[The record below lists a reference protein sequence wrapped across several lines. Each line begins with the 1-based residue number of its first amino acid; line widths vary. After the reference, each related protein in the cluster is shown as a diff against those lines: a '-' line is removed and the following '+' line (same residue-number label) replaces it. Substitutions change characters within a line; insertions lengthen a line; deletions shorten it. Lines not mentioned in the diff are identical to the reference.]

1 MITIHLVKQ
10 RLLFFFSKTKED
22 KKLMTIKD
30 RPRAMFV
37 EVGLAAPEVVKAW
50 CERILPTGERV
61 GEVTNSETIHYR
73 THQPITDGLFCQ
85 RIFGPTKNYQCACRL
100 SPGARQNQSLIE
112 GLKGERYCSFCEV
125 EITRSSVRRYR
136 MGHIKLATALVH
148 PWFMQENPCHIA
160 LALNMKHKLII
171 SLAYFSLAVSY
182 VDPRSL
188 QCLALKR
195 RALFTP
201 RQMTILFLYMGRDAS
216 SQLRRKEVGFGSESL
231 IERLQSLD
239 LKQVIRQGVSLWQV
253 AYEEF
258 VVYTKKPELIKKKKS
273 TALLKKGAYRKRQ
286 LTRRAIMARK
296 MILHQVRPEW
306 MCFRLLPV
314 LPPDLRPLIKIEGEL
329 FVSSDLNELYRK
341 VLYRNKMLHHFHFL
355 HKNFGNVPELVE
367 HHSARMLQEA
377 VDVLI
382 KKGVEGKPYPINS
395 KPLRS
400 FSQVLQGKMG
410 RFRQNLLGKRVDY
423 SARSVIVVGPEL
435 AMHQC
440 GMPIEIGLDLFQPF
454 LVRKFIQIE
463 LATNMRHAQRLID
476 EGHSLV
482 MELLRQT
489 IEDHTVLLNRA
500 PTLHRLGIQ
509 AFQPILIS
517 GRAIQLHPLVCAG
530 FNADFDGDQMA
541 LHVPLSMAAQAEA
554 RFLMLSSFNL
564 LSPAQG
570 EAIAVPSQDMLLGLY
585 SMTHEPM
592 PYFSNKE
599 VLYGTN
605 ERSVVFSF
613 PCFSNG
619 WQVIEA
625 YQQGLI
631 GLHSSA
637 WIQLDTIAFP
647 MDGTRNE
654 KDEQEAKEVHWG
666 AQGAEVRIYQKGLSQ
681 KGLWSK
687 GSNYILTSAGRVM
700 IGLPSHRRFFIP

>member
-1 MITIHLVKQ
+1 
-10 RLLFFFSKTKED
+10 
-22 KKLMTIKD
+22 MTIEENK
-30 RPRAMFV
+30 PRAVLV
-37 EVGLAAPEVVKAW
+37 EVGLAAPEVIKAW
-50 CERILPTGERV
+50 CERTLPTGEQV

-73 THQPITDGLFCQ
+73 THQPIPDGLFCQ
-85 RIFGPTKNYQCACRL
+85 RIFGPTTSYQCACRL
-100 SPGARQNQSLIE
+100 SPAARQRQNLIE
-112 GLKGERYCSFCEV
+112 GSKGEHYCCFCEV
-125 EITRSSVRRYR
+125 EMTLSSVRRYR
-136 MGHIKLATALVH
+136 MGHIKLATGLVH

-171 SLAYFSLAVSY
+171 NLAYFSLAVSY

-216 SQLRRKEVGFGSESL
+216 SRLRRNEIGFGSESL
-231 IERLQSLD
+231 IERLQSLN
-239 LKQVIRQGVSLWQV
+239 LKQVIRQGASLWQV

-258 VVYTKKPELIKKKKS
+258 IVYTNKPELIKKKKS
-273 TALLKKGAYRKRQ
+273 TALLKKGAHRKRQ

-329 FVSSDLNELYRK
+329 FISSDLNELYRK
-341 VLYRNKMLHHFHFL
+341 VLYRNKLLHHFHFL

-382 KKGVEGKPYPINS
+382 KKGVEGKPYPLNS

-440 GMPIEIGLDLFQPF
+440 GMPIEMGLDLFQPF
-454 LVRKFIQIE
+454 LVRKLIQVQ
-463 LATNMRHAQRLID
+463 LATNIRHAQRLVD
-476 EGHSLV
+476 EGDLLV

-489 IEDHTVLLNRA
+489 VQDHTVLLNRA

-509 AFQPILIS
+509 SFQPTLVT

-585 SMTHEPM
+585 TITHEPLPYFNDNEVLWGKTEDSAFESF
-592 PYFSNKE
+592 PYFSK
-599 VLYGTN
+599 
-605 ERSVVFSF
+605 
-613 PCFSNG
+613 G

-625 YQQGLI
+625 YQQGFI
-631 GLHSSA
+631 DLHSNV
-637 WIQLDTIAFP
+637 WIQFDQIGSHI
-647 MDGTRNE
+647 DE
-654 KDEQEAKEVHWG
+654 SYSKEDEQEAKEVHWG
-666 AQGAEVRIYQKGLSQ
+666 ARGEEIRIYQSGFSQ

-687 GSNYILTSAGRVM
+687 SVIYTLTSAGRVLV
-700 IGLPSHRRFFIP
+700 GLPS

>member
-1 MITIHLVKQ
+1 
-10 RLLFFFSKTKED
+10 
-22 KKLMTIKD
+22 MTIQN
-30 RPRAMFV
+30 RPKAMFV
-37 EVGLAAPEVVKAW
+37 EVGLAPPEVVKAW

-61 GEVTNSETIHYR
+61 GEVTDSETIHYQ
-73 THQPITDGLFCQ
+73 THKPIPDGLFCQ
-85 RIFGPTKNYQCACRL
+85 RIFGPIKSYECACRL
-100 SPGARQNQSLIE
+100 SPVGRQKQPLIE
-112 GLKGERYCSFCEV
+112 GAKGERYCCFCEV

-136 MGHIKLATALVH
+136 MGHIKLKTALIH

-171 SLAYFSLAVSY
+171 NLAYFSLAVSY
-182 VDPRSL
+182 INPRSL

-201 RQMTILFLYMGRDAS
+201 NQVAILFVYMGRDAS
-216 SQLRRKEVGFGSESL
+216 SQIRHKEIGFGSETL
-231 IERLQSLD
+231 IERLESLN

-258 VVYTKKPELIKKKKS
+258 VVYTKKPELVEKKKS
-273 TALLKKGAYRKRQ
+273 IALLKKGARRKRQ

-296 MILHQVRPEW
+296 MILHQIRPEW

-314 LPPDLRPLIKIEGEL
+314 LPPDLRPMINLEGEQYI
-329 FVSSDLNELYRK
+329 SSDLNELYGK
-341 VLYRNKMLHHFHFL
+341 VLYRNKMLHQFHFL
-355 HKNFGNVPELVE
+355 HKNFGSVPELVE

-382 KKGVEGKPYPINS
+382 KTGVEGKPYPLNS

-454 LVRKFIQIE
+454 LVRKLIQVE

-482 MELLRQT
+482 FELLRQT
-489 IEDHTVLLNRA
+489 VQDHTVLLNRA

-509 AFQPILIS
+509 AFQPMLVV
-517 GRAIQLHPLVCAG
+517 GRAIQLHPLVCAA

-570 EAIAVPSQDMLLGLY
+570 EALAVPSQDMLLGLY
-585 SMTHEPM
+585 SMTHKPM
-592 PYFSNKE
+592 PHFTIEEILCGKE
-599 VLYGTN
+599 KESSDDL
-605 ERSVVFSF
+605 F

-625 YQQGLI
+625 YQQGFIDLYASVWVRFDKTAS
-631 GLHSSA
+631 L
-637 WIQLDTIAFP
+637 T
-647 MDGTRNE
+647 DGFRNE
-654 KDEQEAKEVHWG
+654 KDEQEANEIHWG
-666 AQGAEVRIYQKGLSQ
+666 AQGGEVRIYQGGLSQ
-681 KGLWSK
+681 KGLWSECA
-687 GSNYILTSAGRVM
+687 NYILTSAGRVLV
-700 IGLPSHRRFFIP
+700 GLPTRPHSFHSLISTSLPLAQP

>member
-1 MITIHLVKQ
+1 MNIENK
-10 RLLFFFSKTKED
+10 
-22 KKLMTIKD
+22 
-30 RPRAMFV
+30 PRAMFV
-37 EVGLAAPEVVKAW
+37 EVGLAPPEIVKDW
-50 CERILPTGERV
+50 CERVFPTGERI
-61 GEVTNSETIHYR
+61 GEVTSSETIHYR
-73 THQPITDGLFCQ
+73 THQPIRDGLFCQ
-85 RIFGPTKNYQCACRL
+85 RIFGPVKSYHCECGL
-100 SPGARQNQSLIE
+100 SPTTRQSENLIE
-112 GLKGERYCSFCEV
+112 DSQGKCYCSLCQV
-125 EITRSSVRRYR
+125 EITQSSVRRYR
-136 MGHIKLATALVH
+136 MGHIKLPIALIH

-160 LALNMKHKLII
+160 LALNMKNKLLKSIV
-171 SLAYFSLAVSY
+171 YFSHAVAY

-201 RQMTILFLYMGRDAS
+201 REMTILFLYMGRDAS
-216 SQLRRKEVGFGSESL
+216 ACLRHNEVGFGTESL
-231 IERLQSLD
+231 IKILQSLD
-239 LKQVIRQGVSLWQV
+239 LKQVIQQGLALWQV

-258 VVYTKKPELIKKKKS
+258 VVYTRTPELVKKKKS
-273 TALLKKGAYRKRQ
+273 TAILKRGAHRKRQ

-314 LPPDLRPLIKIEGEL
+314 LPPDLRPFINLEGEL
-329 FVSSDLNELYRK
+329 YVSSDLNELYLK
-341 VLYRNKMLHHFHFL
+341 VLYRKKMLYHFYFL

-382 KKGVEGKPYPINS
+382 KKGVEGQPYPLNS

-435 AMHQC
+435 AIHQC

-454 LVRKFIQIE
+454 LIRKLIQLE
-463 LATNMRHAQRLID
+463 LATNMRRAQRLID
-476 EGHSLV
+476 DGHPLV

-489 IEDHTVLLNRA
+489 VQDHAVLLNRA

-509 AFQPILIS
+509 AFQAILVS

-541 LHVPLSMAAQAEA
+541 LHVPLSMTAQAEA
-554 RFLMLSSFNL
+554 RLLMLSSFSL

-570 EAIAVPSQDMLLGLY
+570 EAVAVPSQDMLLGLY

-592 PYFSNKE
+592 PNFSHSE
-599 VLYGTN
+599 MLLGREEDSSFV
-605 ERSVVFSF
+605 SF
-613 PCFSNG
+613 PCFSNV
-619 WQVIEA
+619 WQVFEA
-625 YQQGLI
+625 YQQGFI
-631 GLHSSA
+631 GLHSYIWTKFNWSYSP
-637 WIQLDTIAFP
+637 I
-647 MDGTRNE
+647 DGTRSEKNE
-654 KDEQEAKEVHWG
+654 EEAKEVHWG
-666 AQGAEVRIYQKGLSQ
+666 AQGGELRIYQSGFSQ
-681 KGLWSK
+681 KSLWGK
-687 GSNYILTSAGRVM
+687 ATNCILTKAGRILV
-700 IGLPSHRRFFIP
+700 GLPPQRYSSNNLVSPFT

>member
-1 MITIHLVKQ
+1 
-10 RLLFFFSKTKED
+10 
-22 KKLMTIKD
+22 MTIED

-37 EVGLAAPEVVKAW
+37 QVGLAPPEVVKNW
-50 CERILPTGERV
+50 CERVLPTGERI
-61 GEVTNSETIHYR
+61 GEVTDSETIHYR
-73 THQPITDGLFCQ
+73 THQPIRDGLFCQ
-85 RIFGPTKNYQCACRL
+85 RIFGPIKSYYCACRL
-100 SPGARQNQSLIE
+100 SPGERQSQSLIE
-112 GLKGERYCSFCEV
+112 GPQGERYCAFCEV
-125 EITRSSVRRYR
+125 EITQSSVRRYR
-136 MGHIKLATALVH
+136 MGHIKLPIALIH

-160 LALNMKHKLII
+160 LALNMKHKLMK
-171 SLAYFSLAVSY
+171 SVVYFSHAIAY

-188 QCLALKR
+188 QFFALKR
-195 RALFTP
+195 RALFPP
-201 RQMTILFLYMGRDAS
+201 RDMTILFLYMGRDAS
-216 SQLRRKEVGFGSESL
+216 SCLRHNEVGFGTESV
-231 IERLQSLD
+231 IKRLQSLN
-239 LKQVIRQGVSLWQV
+239 LKQVIQQGLSLWQV

-258 VVYTKKPELIKKKKS
+258 VVYTKTPEVIKKKKS
-273 TALLKKGAYRKRQ
+273 RSLLNKGARRKRQ

-329 FVSSDLNELYRK
+329 FISSDLNELYRK
-341 VLYRNKMLHHFHFL
+341 VLYRNKMLHHFHYL
-355 HKNFGNVPELVE
+355 HQNFGNVPELVE
-367 HHSARMLQEA
+367 HNSARMLQEA

-382 KKGVEGKPYPINS
+382 KKGVEGKPYPLNS
-395 KPLRS
+395 KPLHS

-454 LVRKFIQIE
+454 LVRKLIQVE
-463 LATNMRHAQRLID
+463 LATNMRRAQRLID

-489 IEDHTVLLNRA
+489 VQDHAVLLNRA

-509 AFQPILIS
+509 AFQPMLVP

-592 PYFSNKE
+592 PNFSHSE
-599 VLYGTN
+599 VLWGK
-605 ERSVVFSF
+605 EKDSVCTSF
-613 PCFSNG
+613 PWFSSV
-619 WQVIEA
+619 WHIFEA

-631 GLHSSA
+631 GLHSYV
-637 WIQLDTIAFP
+637 WTQLDSSSAP
-647 MDGTRNE
+647 MNGTRSE
-654 KDEQEAKEVHWG
+654 KEEEEAKEVHWG
-666 AQGAEVRIYQKGLSQ
+666 AQGGEMRVYQSGFSQ
-681 KGLWSK
+681 RGLWGKSA
-687 GSNYILTSAGRVM
+687 SYTLTNAGRVLV
-700 IGLPSHRRFFIP
+700 GLPPQRCFPNDLVSAHFSAHQVLNLFSSGSI